1 MWSRSL
7 ALLGF
12 MVALMT
18 STAKAQ
24 YGCGAELYV
33 NYTHFEACHEF
44 VGGDQDIEKERR
56 DIDFSECL
64 DLWPELSKG
73 DQ

>member
-1 MWSRSL
+1 MKATL
-7 ALLGF
+7 GLLGF
-12 MVALMT
+12 MVVLMN
-18 STAKAQ
+18 STDKAQ
-24 YGCGAELYV
+24 YGCGAETYV

-44 VGGDQDIEKERR
+44 LGGDQDIEKERR

>member
-12 MVALMT
+12 IVALMT

-24 YGCGAELYV
+24 YGCGADPYI
-33 NYTHFEACHEF
+33 NYTHFEACHDF
-44 VGGDQDIEKERR
+44 LDGDQNIEEERR
-56 DIDFSECL
+56 DIDFSKCL
-64 DLWPELSKG
+64 DRWPELSKG
-73 DQ
+73 DN

>member
-24 YGCGAELYV
+24 YGCGADPYV
-33 NYTHFEACHEF
+33 NYTHFEACEAF
-44 VGGDQDIEKERR
+44 LDGDRDTEMQRSDINYSK
-56 DIDFSECL
+56 CL
-64 DLWPELSKG
+64 DRWPELG
-73 DQ
+73 E

>member
-1 MWSRSL
+1 MWSRSF

-24 YGCGAELYV
+24 YGCGAETYV
-33 NYTHFEACHEF
+33 NYTYFEACQAF
-44 VGGDQDIEKERR
+44 LDGDQDIEIERR
-56 DIDFSECL
+56 DINYSKCL
-64 DLWPELSKG
+64 VRWPELG
-73 DQ
+73 E

>member
-12 MVALMT
+12 MAALMT

-24 YGCGAELYV
+24 YGCGAETYV
-33 NYTHFEACHEF
+33 NYTHFEACEAF
-44 VGGDQDIEKERR
+44 LDGDRDIEMER
-56 DIDFSECL
+56 SEINYSKCL
-64 DLWPELSKG
+64 DRWPELG
-73 DQ
+73 E